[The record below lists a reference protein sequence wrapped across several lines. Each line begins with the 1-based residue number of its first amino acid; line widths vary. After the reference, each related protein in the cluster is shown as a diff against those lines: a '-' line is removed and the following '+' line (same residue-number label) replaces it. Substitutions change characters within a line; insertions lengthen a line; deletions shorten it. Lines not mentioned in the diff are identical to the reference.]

1 MHVVTKYPDGIFS
14 WVDLASSDVA
24 AAKAFY
30 QGLFGWESEDMF
42 MPTDDG
48 PVYIY
53 TMFTLHGKNV
63 AGLGPLPAEMQAQGV
78 PSNWTSYVNHSD
90 VDGIAEKISANGGT
104 VIVPAMDVM
113 DSGRMLMAMDPAGAP
128 FGVWQPRNHI
138 GAQVVNMPGALV
150 WNELQSRAAQEM
162 KAFYG
167 AVFDWGADEDGNG
180 YIMYKVGERVQAG
193 SMLMDENWD
202 ESIPNNWAV
211 YFMVEDLEAAAQQAA
226 ALGATIVVPPTPAG
240 EMGRFAVVSDPT
252 GGIFTIMQ
260 FSGPVD
266 LPPGVEA

>member
-1 MHVVTKYPDGIFS
+1 MHVVTEYPDGIFS

-53 TMFTLHGKNV
+53 TMFKLAGHNV

-90 VDGIAEKISANGGT
+90 VDAIAEKITANGGT

-113 DSGRMLMAMDPAGAP
+113 DSGRMLMAMDPPRAVRRLAARAAISAP
-128 FGVWQPRNHI
+128 RWSTCPARWSGTNC
-138 GAQVVNMPGALV
+138 
-150 WNELQSRAAQEM
+150 SRAPRR
-162 KAFYG
+162 K
-167 AVFDWGADEDGNG
+167 
-180 YIMYKVGERVQAG
+180 
-193 SMLMDENWD
+193 
-202 ESIPNNWAV
+202 
-211 YFMVEDLEAAAQQAA
+211 
-226 ALGATIVVPPTPAG
+226 
-240 EMGRFAVVSDPT
+240 
-252 GGIFTIMQ
+252 
-260 FSGPVD
+260 
-266 LPPGVEA
+266 